1 MFTSET
7 IVIENGFSLN
17 IVSNDCCFSQCGEIL
32 HFVFSSV
39 KNLPHET
46 SHDGYFF
53 VDNKHCV
60 QKSAFVE
67 LLLIVHVAIF

>member
-17 IVSNDCCFSQCGEIL
+17 IVSNDCCFSQCGENL

-53 VDNKHCV
+53 VNNNT
-60 QKSAFVE
+60 AFKIRRVWSWSK
-67 LLLIVHVAIF
+67 L